1 MSLLCFVKMSRMTIE
16 YWSSMASIETCSW
29 PSWIWMW
36 DSWCPRMMCEGHLSQ
51 IGINH
56 YHCNRL
62 LILTLARIL
71 IMGSSDQYHCHCGFH
86 YHMFWFPHHH
96 RHDNDTTIFD
106 YVFFFLKLVHF
117 RYYINLLTST
127 LHIRHFFILYNVFYS
142 LAPCFLWD
150 TDHDVEI
157 NCNRKLGAIF

>member
-29 PSWIWMW
+29 PSWVWMW

-62 LILTLARIL
+62 LTLTLARIL
-71 IMGSSDQYHCHCGFH
+71 IMRSSDMTNIIVIVAF
-86 YHMFWFPHHH
+86 
-96 RHDNDTTIFD
+96 TIICFS
-106 YVFFFLKLVHF
+106 FLIVIVMMMILQLSIMCSSF
-117 RYYINLLTST
+117 LNLFTFVIT
-127 LHIRHFFILYNVFYS
+127 LLRCFISIELS
-142 LAPCFLWD
+142 Q
-150 TDHDVEI
+150 
-157 NCNRKLGAIF
+157 G

>member
-1 MSLLCFVKMSRMTIE
+1 MSLLYFVKMSRMTIE

-86 YHMFWFPHHH
+86 YHMFWFSHHH

-117 RYYINLLTST
+117 RYYIVE
-127 LHIRHFFILYNVFYS
+127 VFYFDWA
-142 LAPCFLWD
+142 LTRLNNKFCEFNNGLWFAC
-150 TDHDVEI
+150 TIVGCLVPKRI
-157 NCNRKLGAIF
+157 MVCQ